1 MKRRAFTLAEMLITL
16 SIIGVVATLVLP
28 TLNGNIK
35 TAQIGPKLAKAAATF
50 ERANKAMLNDYDANR
65 LSDIDLLGSDKED
78 SYIDELSKYM
88 HIAKDEDYTAKM
100 DEEIIKN
107 NGVAVRSNT
116 GAVFV
121 ISTVGYQPGTGAN
134 AANKDRASDIYID
147 IDGNKGPSKLAEDIF
162 VFHLMD
168 NGSLLPIG
176 SSYLYDGH
184 WKDQC
189 PVGKEPIDPTYCGAH
204 VFENNLRVLY
214 KL

>member
-1 MKRRAFTLAEMLITL
+1 MRRQAFTLAEMLITL
-16 SIIGVVATLVLP
+16 GIIGVVATLVLP
-28 TLNGNIK
+28 TLNSNIK

-50 ERANKAMLNDYDANR
+50 EQANKAMLNDYDTNR
-65 LSDIDLLGSDKED
+65 LSDIDLLGEGKED
-78 SYIDELSKYM
+78 SYINELSKYM
-88 HIAKDEDYTAKM
+88 HIAKDENYTSKM
-100 DEEIIKN
+100 DKEIIKN
-107 NGVAVRSNT
+107 NGIAVRSNS
-116 GAVFV
+116 GAVFI

-134 AANKDRASDIYID
+134 AANKDRASDIYVD

-168 NGSLLPIG
+168 NGSLLPKG
-176 SSYLYDGH
+176 SSYLYESH

-189 PVGKEPIDPTYCGAH
+189 SVGQQPVDPTYCGAH